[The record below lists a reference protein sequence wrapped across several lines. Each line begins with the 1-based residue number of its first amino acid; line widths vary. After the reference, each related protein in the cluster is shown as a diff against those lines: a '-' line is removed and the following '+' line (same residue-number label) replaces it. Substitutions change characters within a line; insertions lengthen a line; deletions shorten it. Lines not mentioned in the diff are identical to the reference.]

1 MMLAVEGLIAGY
13 DGVPVLHDINLTV
26 NRGEVVTVLGANG
39 AGKTTMLLAVAG
51 DLAVQSGTVRFDNE
65 VLSGPM
71 HRRVRLGI
79 GVVTEERSIFR
90 QLTVDEN
97 LGLGR
102 GAPELAFELAPE
114 LRKIRNRKAGLLS
127 GGEQQILTLA
137 RVLAA
142 KPRLLL
148 ADELS
153 LGLAPIVADR
163 MLSVV
168 RDAADGGVAV
178 LLVEQQAAR
187 ALRVADRAY
196 VLRRGRVVLEEAAV
210 TLRGDLGR
218 LSASYLSDH

>member
-1 MMLAVEGLIAGY
+1 MLLVVEGLIAGY

-26 NRGEVVTVLGANG
+26 DKGEVVTVLGANG
-39 AGKTTMLLAVAG
+39 AGKTTMLLALAG
-51 DLAVQSGTVRFDNE
+51 DLPVHSGTVRFDAE
-65 VLSGPM
+65 LLRGPM
-71 HRRVRLGI
+71 HRRMRLGI
-79 GVVTEERSIFR
+79 GVITEERSIFR

-102 GAPELAFELAPE
+102 GSPELAFELAPE
-114 LRKIRNRKAGLLS
+114 LRQLRNRKAGLLS
-127 GGEQQILTLA
+127 GGEQQILTLS

-163 MLSVV
+163 MLAFV
-168 RDAADGGVAV
+168 RDAADSGVGV

-210 TLRGDLGR
+210 SLRSDLAR